1 MRQSAWLK
9 RLRWM
14 LRAKRPLVKLP
25 YSCAL
30 VSSNHTHE
38 TDRRN
43 QMDQIPATRR
53 WTVHLVRMSVFSILS
68 QPTGRISQS
77 K

>member
-9 RLRWM
+9 RREFM
-14 LRAKRPLVKLP
+14 LRPKRPLVKLP
-25 YSCAL
+25 YLCAP

-43 QMDQIPATRR
+43 QMTLISPTRR
-53 WTVHLVRMSVFSILS
+53 EMLHWKT
-68 QPTGRISQS
+68 
-77 K
+77 

>member
-9 RLRWM
+9 RLGFM
-14 LRAKRPLVKLP
+14 LRAKRPLVKLA
-25 YSCAL
+25 YSCAR

-43 QMDQIPATRR
+43 QMTQIPATRR
-53 WTVHLVRMSVFSILS
+53 EMVPGPFHLQKFRMSPLFSPLEL
-68 QPTGRISQS
+68 
-77 K
+77 